1 VTEKNTTVSG
11 HPSSVDLFMA
21 NEDLIYRITKAVYG
35 RLGGA
40 ADEQTVEQ
48 LVTDLYREVEPFLG
62 ANGTSY
68 SPYQSVQ
75 SSGIASQR
83 QEGSSDRMIISVF
96 GVDHPGIVA
105 GVSQILA
112 DADCSIVDIN
122 QTVVQGKFAMVI
134 IANTSRAPES
144 ATELKERLRSEGE
157 KLGVRIYAQR
167 EDLFN
172 AMHRI

>member
-1 VTEKNTTVSG
+1 
-11 HPSSVDLFMA
+11 MA
-21 NEDLIYRITKAVYG
+21 NEDLIYRLTKAVYT
-35 RLGGA
+35 RLGAA
-40 ADEQTVEQ
+40 ADEQTIEQ
-48 LVTDLYREVEPFLG
+48 LVTELYREVEPYVSTNG
-62 ANGTSY
+62 SANSSSY
-68 SPYQSVQ
+68 SSLQSFPPG
-75 SSGIASQR
+75 SSATPS

-112 DADCSIVDIN
+112 EAECSIVDIN

-134 IANTSRAPES
+134 IANSSRARQS
-144 ATELKERLRSEGE
+144 ATELKDRLRLEGE

-172 AMHRI
+172 AMHRV

>member
-1 VTEKNTTVSG
+1 
-11 HPSSVDLFMA
+11 MA
-21 NEDLIYRITKAVYG
+21 NEDLIYRLTQAVYS
-35 RLGGA
+35 RLGST

-48 LVTDLYREVEPFLG
+48 LVTEVYREVEPFLR
-62 ANGTSY
+62 ANGSSY
-68 SPYQSVQ
+68 SSLQSFP
-75 SSGIASQR
+75 SKSN
-83 QEGSSDRMIISVF
+83 EGSAERMIISVF

-105 GVSQILA
+105 GVAQILA
-112 DADCSIVDIN
+112 QAGCSIVDIN

-134 IANTSRAPES
+134 IANSARAQES
-144 ATELKERLRSEGE
+144 ASELKERLRSEGE

>member
-1 VTEKNTTVSG
+1 M
-11 HPSSVDLFMA
+11 P
-21 NEDLIYRITKAVYG
+21 NEELIYRITRAIYD
-35 RLGGA
+35 RLGA
-40 ADEQTVEQ
+40 VADERAVEQ
-48 LVTDLYREVEPFLG
+48 LVTDIYREVEPKL
-62 ANGTSY
+62 ARNGDVPAGVSSPATS
-68 SPYQSVQ
+68 
-75 SSGIASQR
+75 SSSLSSR
-83 QEGSSDRMIISVF
+83 EGSADRLIISVF

-112 DADCSIVDIN
+112 EAGCSIVDIN

-134 IANTSRAPES
+134 IANTSRSQSS
-144 ATELKERLRSEGE
+144 ATELKERFRIEGE